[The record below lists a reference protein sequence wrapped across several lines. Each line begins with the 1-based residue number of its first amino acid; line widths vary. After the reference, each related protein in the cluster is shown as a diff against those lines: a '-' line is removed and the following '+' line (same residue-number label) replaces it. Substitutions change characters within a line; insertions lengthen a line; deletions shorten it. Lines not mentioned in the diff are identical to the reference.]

1 MTTIERNQGPTQNLT
16 SSPKLGGSREN
27 FALKNFYNMYVICVG
42 LFKFIR
48 SGGLNPLLENESFPM
63 KRVYEIS
70 ILQITRPNVREK
82 SVGMPLAYFQTPSHS
97 LILSTTFFWQSKTFF
112 FFNWKKIN

>member
-1 MTTIERNQGPTQNLT
+1 MQSNCAFR
-16 SSPKLGGSREN
+16 
-27 FALKNFYNMYVICVG
+27 

-70 ILQITRPNVREK
+70 ILQITRPNVKEK
-82 SVGMPLAYFQTPSHS
+82 SVAMPLAYFQTPSHS
-97 LILSTTFFWQSKTFF
+97 LILSTTFFWQSKTFSLITVTNF
-112 FFNWKKIN
+112 IAYNANEYKRYCIFQVNSFLEDQQS